1 MRALALLPLASL
13 GCVLATPLGELPSDD
28 TGTSTSAGT
37 TTTTV
42 ATSVTGP
49 SESEGNETSTTE
61 PPPRPPHAWAM
72 RYDVWLASFDDGSG
86 TSGADSGGGG
96 TGGTGGEPSPDTLVV
111 QVSTGPDD
119 CADPH
124 AVLECGDYWSVTML
138 VPPELQVPGTYDL
151 FEQLMA
157 TAAFTGTFDEGVGCT
172 FGGGTIEG
180 TAELVEVSETQ
191 VVVRLSAVTP
201 VDTDADGEH
210 VAPRC

>member
-1 MRALALLPLASL
+1 MRALALAPLASL
-13 GCVLATPLGELPSDD
+13 GCVLATPLGELPPD
-28 TGTSTSAGT
+28 GTSASTST
-37 TTTTV
+37 TTVATTV
-42 ATSVTGP
+42 ATSVSG
-49 SESEGNETSTTE
+49 SSDGESSETSATE

-96 TGGTGGEPSPDTLVV
+96 TGGTGDEPSPDTLVV

-180 TAELVEVSETQ
+180 TAELVEVSEAQ

-201 VDTDADGEH
+201 VDADVDGEH